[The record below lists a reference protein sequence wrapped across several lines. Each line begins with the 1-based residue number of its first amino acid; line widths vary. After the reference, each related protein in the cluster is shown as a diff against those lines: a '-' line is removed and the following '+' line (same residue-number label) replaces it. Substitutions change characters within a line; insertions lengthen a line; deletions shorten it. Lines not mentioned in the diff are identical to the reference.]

1 VLARGEPVRE
11 DVAAVAALQSL
22 AVKGLLVPIA
32 LARAG
37 GVSELELF
45 LDHFKSALADGR
57 RSGITRVPLSDDPDD
72 VAYAINEAPDATP
85 LGDRVEWAVWGLLS
99 SAREVDTRSL
109 LRRVYALF
117 RGIETPDR
125 ELIERCVAAYATQ
138 TDEGRWRLLDQD
150 ALVARQASQAQVL
163 AELIDAGHRLGFK
176 VHIGRDVD
184 RRAVPSS
191 HIERGRVLTD
201 LLGEAERASGPSRF
215 VRGASEALDF
225 VDCVWY
231 DKGRM
236 VFLWQVDWT
245 ARIHRSVVALGE
257 AIPDDDRV
265 FRFLAVAD
273 ERTALVHE
281 KLHRSPAVAEV
292 VRRRGWRFVKWNAL
306 RRWLGDTQASL
317 ESLEPVLGLEPAVEQ
332 SGQQLAFR
340 W

>member
-1 VLARGEPVRE
+1 
-11 DVAAVAALQSL
+11 
-22 AVKGLLVPIA
+22 
-32 LARAG
+32 
-37 GVSELELF
+37 
-45 LDHFKSALADGR
+45 
-57 RSGITRVPLSDDPDD
+57 
-72 VAYAINEAPDATP
+72 
-85 LGDRVEWAVWGLLS
+85 
-99 SAREVDTRSL
+99 
-109 LRRVYALF
+109 
-117 RGIETPDR
+117 
-125 ELIERCVAAYATQ
+125 
-138 TDEGRWRLLDQD
+138 
-150 ALVARQASQAQVL
+150 VL

-176 VHIGRDVD
+176 VHVGRDVD
-184 RRAVPSS
+184 RRALPSS
-191 HIERGRVLTD
+191 HAERGRVLTD

-306 RRWLGDTQASL
+306 RRWLGDAQASL
-317 ESLEPVLGLEPAVEQ
+317 DGLEPVLGLEPAVEQ

>member
-1 VLARGEPVRE
+1 
-11 DVAAVAALQSL
+11 
-22 AVKGLLVPIA
+22 
-32 LARAG
+32 
-37 GVSELELF
+37 
-45 LDHFKSALADGR
+45 
-57 RSGITRVPLSDDPDD
+57 
-72 VAYAINEAPDATP
+72 
-85 LGDRVEWAVWGLLS
+85 
-99 SAREVDTRSL
+99 
-109 LRRVYALF
+109 VYALF

-150 ALVARQASQAQVL
+150 ALIARQASQAQVL

-176 VHIGRDVD
+176 VHVGRDVD
-184 RRAVPSS
+184 RRALPSS

-281 KLHRSPAVAEV
+281 KLHRSPAVADV

>member
-1 VLARGEPVRE
+1 
-11 DVAAVAALQSL
+11 
-22 AVKGLLVPIA
+22 
-32 LARAG
+32 
-37 GVSELELF
+37 
-45 LDHFKSALADGR
+45 
-57 RSGITRVPLSDDPDD
+57 
-72 VAYAINEAPDATP
+72 
-85 LGDRVEWAVWGLLS
+85 
-99 SAREVDTRSL
+99 
-109 LRRVYALF
+109 VYGLF

-125 ELIERCVAAYATQ
+125 ELVERCVAAYATQ
-138 TDEGRWRLLDQD
+138 TDDGRWRLLDQD

-176 VHIGRDVD
+176 VHVGRDVE
-184 RRAVPSS
+184 RRAVPQS
-191 HIERGRVLTD
+191 HQERGRALAD
-201 LLGEAERASGPSRF
+201 LVGEAERSSGASRF
-215 VRGASEALDF
+215 VRGASDALDF

-273 ERTALVHE
+273 ERTGLVHE
-281 KLHRSPAVAEV
+281 KLRRSPALADV
-292 VRRRGWRFVKWNAL
+292 VRRRGWRFVKWDPL
-306 RRWLGDTQASL
+306 RRWLRDAQAGL
-317 ESLEPVLGLEPAVEQ
+317 DGLEPVLGLEPAVEQ